1 MSRYQKG
8 KTSLD
13 FTEARDSEWQ
23 WHQVA
28 ICKSAHRYRQIT
40 TPAPHHSVF
49 YRPGALPAA
58 QRTAPK
64 HVPSNV
70 CRFVACVTQES
81 LCGSCLHTGSDR
93 TSRCVLRTWPAYWRR
108 ESACHSLPSVPSTST
123 CSWSNVR
130 YACSKLIVYVII
142 RLIMTKYS
150 VVSAGTIFSLGGH
163 KRRVGWWTRSGKLT
177 LTLTSY

>member
-1 MSRYQKG
+1 VSGSGIRWA
-8 KTSLD
+8 T
-13 FTEARDSEWQ
+13 
-23 WHQVA
+23 
-28 ICKSAHRYRQIT
+28 CKSAPRCRQIT
-40 TPAPHHSVF
+40 TQRPTTHFFSDRMPFLPHNK
-49 YRPGALPAA
+49 
-58 QRTAPK
+58 QRQSTCRLQ
-64 HVPSNV
+64 SNV

-130 YACSKLIVYVII
+130 YACSKLRVYVII

-150 VVSAGTIFSLGGH
+150 VYCTSKISDRAIRRISLLQLLLLRCFLCIALPLIFP
-163 KRRVGWWTRSGKLT
+163 VQ
-177 LTLTSY
+177 